1 MSSEFLELRRAL
13 EAHVAE
19 RGIAVHERELPIET
33 PARFD
38 GLSITLNPRHDEESL
53 ACYLV
58 HSYGSIAGWA
68 LDLAGT
74 RRIFDELREAKASR
88 AEDPARLEAA
98 LAAFRAFEERA
109 SQYSVETLAAVG
121 HAWAIPSFTL
131 FFRADLEAI
140 TRFHREGRAPVWPE
154 FLRRW
159 QQEAAAGVRVIV
171 PFTPVPVP
179 PFRPVAFEPQTVTQE
194 RDGRADD

>member
-1 MSSEFLELRRAL
+1 MSSPFLELRRAL
-13 EAHVAE
+13 EAHVVE
-19 RGIAVHERELPIET
+19 RGIAVDQRELPIET

-38 GLSITLNPRHDEESL
+38 GVSITLNPRHDVESL
-53 ACYLV
+53 AYYLV
-58 HSYGSIAGWA
+58 HSYGSIAGWV
-68 LDLAGT
+68 LDLPGT
-74 RRIFDELREAKASR
+74 RRMFDELREARASR
-88 AEDPARLEAA
+88 REEASRFETA

-109 SQYSVETLAAVG
+109 SQYSVATLAAVG
-121 HAWAIPSFTL
+121 HPWAIPSFTL

-140 TRFHREGRAPVWPE
+140 TQFHREGRAPVWPE

-171 PFTPVPVP
+171 PFRPMAVP
-179 PFRPVAFEPQTVTQE
+179 PFTPVAFEPQTVTQE

>member
-1 MSSEFLELRRAL
+1 MSSQFLKLRRAL
-13 EAHVAE
+13 EAHVVE
-19 RGIAVHERELPIET
+19 RGIAVDQQELPIET

-38 GLSITLNPRHDEESL
+38 GVSITLNPRHDVESL
-53 ACYLV
+53 AYYLV
-58 HSYGSIAGWA
+58 HSYGSIAGWV
-68 LDLAGT
+68 LDLPGT
-74 RRIFDELREAKASR
+74 RRMFDELREAKASR
-88 AEDPARLEAA
+88 SEDASRFETA

-140 TRFHREGRAPVWPE
+140 TQFHREGRAPIWPE

-159 QQEAAAGVRVIV
+159 QQEAAAGVRVIA

-179 PFRPVAFEPQTVTQE
+179 PFTPVAFAPQTVTQE
-194 RDGRADD
+194 RDGRADE